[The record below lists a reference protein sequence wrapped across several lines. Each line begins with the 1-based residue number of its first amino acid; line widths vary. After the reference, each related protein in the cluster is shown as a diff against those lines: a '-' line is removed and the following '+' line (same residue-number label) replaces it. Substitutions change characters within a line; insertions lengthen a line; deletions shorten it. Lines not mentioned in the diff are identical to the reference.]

1 MLNKLFELS
10 SQDKRYILCKYLPTS
25 LMYVLSA
32 YIYSLLRGVKDSILV
47 PKLGAELISYIKF
60 YGVFPSTI
68 LFFICFSK
76 MANILSR
83 DKLYYTI
90 ATFFGSFFVAYAFVL
105 EPNKIYLHPDLSSFM
120 EVFPQIKYQITMIE
134 HWTITMFYIM
144 SELCGTVML
153 TLLFWQFANDLY
165 SIKEAKKTYA
175 LFGVLGQLG
184 VIAAGFF
191 QKNISEYFLLNPGN
205 HEIWSSTMKWM
216 MSSIALACIGLIFL
230 YRWMYKNVLSNPEL
244 CERKHTAVTEK
255 VSLSIKES
263 FRYVFSSRYLW
274 LIMVIVFCYG
284 LGVNLIESVWKDQLK
299 HRYTDSNSYS
309 AFMGDF
315 HIYFGLCCILA
326 MLCGN
331 YILRNFKWLV
341 AALCTPIGAGL
352 TGAIFFT
359 LLIFKDLF
367 EPLLSEFNISVVS
380 MSVMLGSL
388 QVIIF
393 KSFNYTFVDATKEM
407 AFIPLDIELRT
418 KGKAAVDV
426 IGGRFGKSFGAIL
439 QQVMFAFISPNLSDL
454 TNEICMIFIFVMF
467 MWVYSV
473 IALNKKFIDITSKED
488 A

>member
-1 MLNKLFELS
+1 MLNKLFGLS
-10 SQDKRYILCKYLPTS
+10 VQKKRYILCKYLPTS

-76 MANILSR
+76 MANLLSR

-90 ATFFGSFFVAYAFVL
+90 AIFFGSFFVTYAFIL
-105 EPNKIYLHPDLSSFM
+105 EPYKIYLHPDLSSFI
-120 EVFPQIKYQITMIE
+120 EAFPQIKYQITMIE

-184 VIAAGFF
+184 VIAAGFC
-191 QKNISEYFLLNPGN
+191 QKNISEYFLSNPTDQAM
-205 HEIWSSTMKWM
+205 WSSTIKWM

-309 AFMGDF
+309 AFMGNF
-315 HIYFGLCCILA
+315 HIYFGLCCIIA

-331 YILRNFKWLV
+331 YVLRKFKWLV
-341 AALCTPIGAGL
+341 AALCTPVGAGL

-367 EPLLSEFNISVVS
+367 EPLLNEFNINVVS
-380 MSVMLGSL
+380 MAVMLGSL

-407 AFIPLDIELRT
+407 AFIPLDRELRT

-439 QQVMFAFISPNLSDL
+439 QQVMFAFISPNLSYL

-467 MWVYSV
+467 MWIYSV
-473 IALNKKFIDITSKED
+473 TSLNKKFIEITS
-488 A
+488 